1 MFRILQL
8 LFVCAFAGS
17 FARGEAPAFAHA
29 PLHAAGEGRV
39 VDVAETE
46 AADLIV
52 LAGGIDAGFREGML
66 AQVVRGDI
74 YVATVLLAAV
84 AGERAVALI
93 TDLAP
98 EQVIASG
105 DRVRIQTFQL
115 NS

>member
-1 MFRILQL
+1 MFRIFQIVL
-8 LFVCAFAGS
+8 LCAFAT
-17 FARGEAPAFAHA
+17 AIAFAESPGFAKA
-29 PLHAAGEGRV
+29 PLHAAGEGEV
-39 VDVAETE
+39 LEVAETE

-66 AQVVRGDI
+66 AQVVRGDT

-84 AGERAVALI
+84 AGQRAVALI
-93 TDLAP
+93 TDLVP
-98 EQVIASG
+98 GQVIAPG